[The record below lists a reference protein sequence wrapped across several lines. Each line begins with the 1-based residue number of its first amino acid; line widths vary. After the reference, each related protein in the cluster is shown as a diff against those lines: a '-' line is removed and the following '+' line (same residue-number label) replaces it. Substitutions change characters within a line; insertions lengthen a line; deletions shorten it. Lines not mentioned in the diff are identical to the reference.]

1 MQDDLGHLEMGSI
14 GAKSKGGFYNKGV
27 DMSRN
32 RTQGLTERE
41 AEILAIL
48 WREGEANVE
57 EVRAQL
63 KDAPSSNT
71 VRMLL
76 TIMLNR
82 NLVVD
87 DGRGYRKR
95 YRAKDA
101 REKTQ
106 TSALRRLMDTLF
118 EGSAEEM
125 VVRLTDSGEM
135 DTDQLKA
142 LYERAK
148 AAKKKA

>member
-1 MQDDLGHLEMGSI
+1 
-14 GAKSKGGFYNKGV
+14 
-27 DMSRN
+27 MSRN

-41 AEILAIL
+41 AEMLAIL
-48 WREGEANVE
+48 WRQGDANVE
-57 EVRAQL
+57 EVRAQM
-63 KDAPSSNT
+63 KNAPSSNT

-76 TIMLNR
+76 NIMQDR

-106 TSALRRLMDTLF
+106 VSALRRLMNTLF

-125 VVRLTDSGEM
+125 VARLTDSGEM
-135 DTDQLKA
+135 DEAQLKA

-148 AAKKKA
+148 GSKKKT